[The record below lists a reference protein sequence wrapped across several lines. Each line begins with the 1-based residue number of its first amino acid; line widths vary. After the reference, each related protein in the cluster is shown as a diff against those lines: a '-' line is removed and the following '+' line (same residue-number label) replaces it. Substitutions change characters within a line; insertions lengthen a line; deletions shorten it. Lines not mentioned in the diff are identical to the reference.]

1 MNPFLRYLADKNSAH
16 THTDRQT
23 DRHTP
28 MTTRPCGLRRAG
40 KESIFESLRYSSTAY
55 LAAFAGTKLHCLATE
70 VTGFARL
77 HEIFLRSAA
86 VAAIENS
93 TSMQTK
99 IRRPAAT
106 LLANDIFKRSY
117 LRENKSV
124 WLHMPVYE
132 MTYTVSSGTL
142 YTIGMIGYTFTNIAT
157 CNIRQLKTDF
167 YLDEQHNKLTE
178 QHNVRFIIGNLVV
191 KH

>member
-1 MNPFLRYLADKNSAH
+1 MHATLQFMGEVDKFIVSGVIKFLHNAAVYQKQLNRVFH
-16 THTDRQT
+16 GVIPQV
-23 DRHTP
+23 
-28 MTTRPCGLRRAG
+28 GL

-86 VAAIENS
+86 VAAIENW

-117 LRENKSV
+117 LRENKSI
-124 WLHMPVYE
+124 WLHIPASE

-142 YTIGMIGYTFTNIAT
+142 NPSTPLA
-157 CNIRQLKTDF
+157 
-167 YLDEQHNKLTE
+167 
-178 QHNVRFIIGNLVV
+178 
-191 KH
+191 